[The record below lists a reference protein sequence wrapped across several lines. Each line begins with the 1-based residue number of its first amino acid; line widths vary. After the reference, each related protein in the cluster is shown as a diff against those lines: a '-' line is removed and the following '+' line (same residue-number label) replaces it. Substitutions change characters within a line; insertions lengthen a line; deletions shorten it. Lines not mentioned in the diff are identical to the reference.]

1 MRFLKDPLNVI
12 SVSLLAGAVLIQFAS
27 PLRAQDIPS
36 STSSQNSPEDTI
48 CLDEIAEPAAALTKD
63 VIDFLNE
70 HYQSEEPNSQ
80 LVDSAMEKFDEYRTR
95 MLELVSQFGAAE
107 GGQNIFTEY
116 GEREACLNVVNDQI
130 RSVERLL
137 LNHNI
142 ETSGAKKSYALVTKL
157 KEMNEKL
164 RGLNRD
170 FGEMY
175 GAFKAFVDK
184 LQNTVQ

>member
-95 MLELVSQFGAAE
+95 ML
-107 GGQNIFTEY
+107 
-116 GEREACLNVVNDQI
+116 
-130 RSVERLL
+130 
-137 LNHNI
+137 
-142 ETSGAKKSYALVTKL
+142 
-157 KEMNEKL
+157 
-164 RGLNRD
+164 
-170 FGEMY
+170 
-175 GAFKAFVDK
+175 
-184 LQNTVQ
+184 